1 MSPYLSLIFHL
12 CNLPPLSFSW
22 WNPMYCSEWYK
33 HKPIHF
39 REILLGS
46 PTAAGA
52 VGTPCGT
59 RVVFTSR
66 SSVSCGVADTPQ
78 VLGGSS
84 YWVSGESGYSQSPTR
99 RGFPFLQTTTIMQQL
114 HCDLQP
120 ESQQTNRTT
129 HTWTTT
135 RCRTQWR
142 NRSFTESSAA
152 APAAHTRYLSSPAA
166 ATLHGKT
173 QGFVLR
179 LSPQNKPHATFM
191 QPLHCNLQPE
201 SQEYSLT
208 LLIVMWC
215 KPTHHLSVSIVSHF
229 SLCDVKLTHYVM

>member
-84 YWVSGESGYSQSPTR
+84 YWVSGEWGYSQSPTR

-142 NRSFTESSAA
+142 NRLHTELSAA
-152 APAAHTRYLSSPAA
+152 APAAHEVPFIAGRRLFTWKNTRFRAA
-166 ATLHGKT
+166 AFPPTQVPCNMHAASTMCFAPSRGKD
-173 QGFVLR
+173 
-179 LSPQNKPHATFM
+179 A
-191 QPLHCNLQPE
+191 
-201 SQEYSLT
+201 SL
-208 LLIVMWC
+208 
-215 KPTHHLSVSIVSHF
+215 
-229 SLCDVKLTHYVM
+229 